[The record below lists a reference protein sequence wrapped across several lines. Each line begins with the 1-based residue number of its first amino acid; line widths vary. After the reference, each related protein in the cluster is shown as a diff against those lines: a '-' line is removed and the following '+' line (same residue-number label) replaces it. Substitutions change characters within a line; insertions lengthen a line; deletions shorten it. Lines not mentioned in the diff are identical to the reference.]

1 MSGFIQ
7 LDSPSNELATSVRQ
21 PTDFLQH
28 LTSQIEI
35 LACLRW
41 LGEFQVLACI
51 PMAGSVPITDVAD
64 LSGIPEVQLAR
75 IIRLTAT
82 AGFLHEPQPA
92 MVAHS
97 ALSAPFVTNPSYLD
111 AAIFLAES
119 AAPAALEMAS
129 TTQRFGQ
136 SERPNESAY
145 NVALKTTKPFHT
157 ARQECTKLHRQWSAY
172 SRYAGGLHAA
182 EQVADVLSQFDWT
195 NVSSGTSLVVEVGA
209 HSTSM
214 ARSLAPLHPTFRF
227 VVQISDL
234 TGDSSSFTEPDLGQ
248 QITVTNRAR
257 GSRQTVTDAAV
268 YILHLPLISAVSS
281 SAPVLANEI
290 LCELQVHLGVLHA
303 SRGVMLILTA
313 RVLPRRGSI
322 ADPGIEAMA
331 RSRDLSLRQLTNE
344 GEIEMEELLEMI
356 NTVRD
361 SVGEL
366 TVINTLRSRDNL
378 VAALVV
384 KYQFSA

>member
-1 MSGFIQ
+1 
-7 LDSPSNELATSVRQ
+7 
-21 PTDFLQH
+21 
-28 LTSQIEI
+28 
-35 LACLRW
+35 
-41 LGEFQVLACI
+41 
-51 PMAGSVPITDVAD
+51 
-64 LSGIPEVQLAR
+64 
-75 IIRLTAT
+75 
-82 AGFLHEPQPA
+82 
-92 MVAHS
+92 
-97 ALSAPFVTNPSYLD
+97 
-111 AAIFLAES
+111 
-119 AAPAALEMAS
+119 
-129 TTQRFGQ
+129 
-136 SERPNESAY
+136 
-145 NVALKTTKPFHT
+145 
-157 ARQECTKLHRQWSAY
+157 
-172 SRYAGGLHAA
+172 
-182 EQVADVLSQFDWT
+182 
-195 NVSSGTSLVVEVGA
+195 
-209 HSTSM
+209 M

-257 GSRQTVTDAAV
+257 GSRQIVTDAAV

-331 RSRDLSLRQLTNE
+331 RSRDFSLRQLTNE

-366 TVINTLRSRDNL
+366 IVINTLRSRDNL